1 MSGIRAEL
9 SWIYPILQRL
19 PFQGLK
25 KLLNAD
31 NVVFDH
37 GAIAVQNMQSAG
49 DGFSKANL
57 FSQMLAESD
66 SQDKTNLSLLS
77 VQQEAGNLIVA
88 GSDTTAVTLTYLIW
102 AVLKQPQ
109 LQAELE
115 REISELSDE
124 LTFEEL
130 KSAPLLNSV
139 IEETLR
145 LYGAAPGALPR
156 VVPGK
161 GLDVCGHYIPPGT
174 VVSTQAFT
182 LHRNE
187 NIFDDAQR
195 YDHTGLKS
203 STLTVQ
209 QGSTVIVSWT
219 NPR

>member
-1 MSGIRAEL
+1 MSALRAEL
-9 SWIYPILQRL
+9 SWIYPLLKRL

-25 KLLNAD
+25 RLLNAD
-31 NVVFDH
+31 SIVFEH
-37 GAIAVQNMQSAG
+37 GSMAVRNMQSAG
-49 DGFSKANL
+49 DGLSKANL

-66 SQDKTNLSLLS
+66 SQEKTSLSTSS
-77 VQQEAGNLIVA
+77 VQAEASNLIVA

-115 REISELSDE
+115 LEISELSDE
-124 LTFEEL
+124 LTFDEL
-130 KSAPLLNSV
+130 KSATLLNSV

-161 GLDVCGHYIPPGT
+161 GLDVCGHYIPPGI

-187 NIFDDAQR
+187 NIFEDAQR
-195 YDHTGLKS
+195 
-203 STLTVQ
+203 
-209 QGSTVIVSWT
+209 
-219 NPR
+219 